1 MSAEEWLAERARIE
15 QAATD
20 GPWIAATGAYGWD
33 HDDEATHVWHR
44 EPIGGG
50 TYKALIKIVD
60 NELNQTAPED
70 AEFIADARTTMPK
83 MRAALEAVL
92 ALHWGEPYAQGP
104 GYCAECEHRWPCGTY
119 GAITEALT

>member
-70 AEFIADARTTMPK
+70 AEFIADASTC
-83 MRAALEAVL
+83 
-92 ALHWGEPYAQGP
+92 GP
-104 GYCAECEHRWPCGTY
+104 VGHTPRSPRR
-119 GAITEALT
+119 